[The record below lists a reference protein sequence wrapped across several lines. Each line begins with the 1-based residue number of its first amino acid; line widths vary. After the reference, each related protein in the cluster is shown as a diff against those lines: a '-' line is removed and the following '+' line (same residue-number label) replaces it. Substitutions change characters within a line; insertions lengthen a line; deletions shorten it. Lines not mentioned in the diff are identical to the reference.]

1 MGSLCVTQR
10 AQTGA
15 MLGWDG
21 VGSGREVQEGGDTYM
36 LMIESLCYVRN
47 QRKVEKQL
55 CAN

>member
-21 VGSGREVQEGGDTYM
+21 VGSGREIQEGGDICI
-36 LMIESLCYVRN
+36 LMADSHGCIAETNTAL
-47 QRKVEKQL
+47 
-55 CAN
+55 